1 MTPDRARYLIHV
13 YGALEITDL
22 KAPEYLDALETIA
35 TMRTEYAI
43 EQQNLKGGGW
53 SQVTGWLED
62 ENPLNEGYELADDE
76 RIVKRYVTAPQLL
89 GEDQ

>member
-1 MTPDRARYLIHV
+1 MTPEEARARLKNK
-13 YGALEITDL
+13 GRDLTRKERKALN
-22 KAPEYLDALETIA
+22 TIA
-35 TMRTEYAI
+35 NMTTEYAI

-76 RIVKRYVTAPQLL
+76 RIVKRYVTAAQPL
-89 GEDQ
+89 GEEQ

>member
-1 MTPDRARYLIHV
+1 MTPEEAKELLA
-13 YGALEITDL
+13 GMT
-22 KAPEYLDALETIA
+22 
-35 TMRTEYAI
+35 TEYAI

-76 RIVKRYVTAPQLL
+76 RIVKRYVTAAQPL
-89 GEDQ
+89 GEEQ

>member
-35 TMRTEYAI
+35 TMRTEYAP
-43 EQQNLKGGGW
+43 QLPDGQFVGVGW
-53 SQVTGWLED
+53 SSYESAREHRDAWRRD
-62 ENPLNEGYELADDE
+62 GYDAN
-76 RIVKRYVTAPQLL
+76 IVRRFVTAPQPLE
-89 GEDQ
+89 GEEQ